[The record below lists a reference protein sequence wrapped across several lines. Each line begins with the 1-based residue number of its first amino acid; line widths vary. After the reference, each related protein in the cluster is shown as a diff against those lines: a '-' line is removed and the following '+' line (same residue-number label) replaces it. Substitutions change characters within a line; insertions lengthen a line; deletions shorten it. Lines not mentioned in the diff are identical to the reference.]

1 MLKLSLLGAALIAV
15 TIVIQAGVTTW
26 WLQFLGKRRLIAQ
39 SAISRWMGT
48 RILITTGVVL
58 LMMHVA
64 QILAWAV
71 TYRWL
76 VPGEELYTFEKAT
89 YFSFVTFTTLG
100 YGDITLS
107 EDYRMLSGIQAVN
120 GILLVGW
127 STAVLFA
134 IVQRIWVTQAQQN
147 NGNNNQ

>member
-1 MLKLSLLGAALIAV
+1 MLNLSLLGAALIAV

-26 WLQFLGKRRLIAQ
+26 WLQFLGNRKLILRCAHDGWLGMRVL
-39 SAISRWMGT
+39 IS
-48 RILITTGVVL
+48 TGVVL
-58 LMMHVA
+58 LVMHLA
-64 QILAWAV
+64 QIFAWAM

-76 VPGEELYTFEKAT
+76 VPDEELYSFEKAA

-107 EDYRMLSGIQAVN
+107 ENYRMLSGIQAMN

-134 IVQRIWVTQAQQN
+134 IVQRIWATQAQAET
-147 NGNNNQ
+147 NNN

>member
-1 MLKLSLLGAALIAV
+1 MLSLSLLGAGLVAI
-15 TIVIQAGVTTW
+15 TIVIQAAVTTA
-26 WLQFLGKRRLIAQ
+26 WLRFVGRRQILRLCND
-39 SAISRWMGT
+39 SRWISM
-48 RILITTGVVL
+48 RVLSSTGVVL
-58 LMMHVA
+58 LAMHIF
-64 QILAWAV
+64 QILVWAT

-76 VPGEELYTFEKAT
+76 VPDDELQTFEKAM

-107 EDYRMLSGIQAVN
+107 ETFRMLSGIQAMN

-134 IVQRIWVTQAQQN
+134 IVQRIWATKAAEESAA
-147 NGNNNQ
+147 

>member
-1 MLKLSLLGAALIAV
+1 MIRLSLVGAALVAV
-15 TIVIQAGVTTW
+15 TIVIQAGITTW
-26 WLQFLGKRRLIAQ
+26 WLQVL
-39 SAISRWMGT
+39 SRYRPLQRSVHNRWTNM
-48 RILITTGVVL
+48 RVLASTGVVL
-58 LMMHVA
+58 LAMHLL
-64 QILAWAV
+64 QILTWAT

-76 VPGEELYTFEKAT
+76 VPGDELQTFEKAV

-107 EDYRMLSGIQAVN
+107 ESYRMLSGIQAMN

-134 IVQRIWVTQAQQN
+134 IVQRIWSLQVQQDTQT
-147 NGNNNQ
+147 